1 MDFDFFF
8 FFVVTVTGSYDNQCY
23 KVRKD
28 KGTEEGLLP
37 FVTVKDSKLPPHELL

>member
-1 MDFDFFF
+1 MYFDYFFF
-8 FFVVTVTGSYDNQCY
+8 WVVPVTGSYDNQCN

-28 KGTEEGLLP
+28 KGTEGVLP